1 MKKISKALS
10 VLCSMTTFA
19 CMLGTNPAIAMVRDD
34 GAAAA
39 EQRKDEEN
47 RQRAEEAERR
57 RVILEKLEKD
67 RQRAEEAGRRR
78 EESSKELGKLE
89 MELAEVRQ
97 RLGKVKQ
104 ALMTLKL
111 SETPDAS
118 KVREAIEEEK
128 NQKKEVEEAELRVR
142 EATKKF
148 EALKM
153 EERRAVERNIITEIE
168 AFDLGIISCPP
179 VDDYRLWRVR
189 ELIGWNMKKFDENL
203 KTAGQISRLDHDF
216 GLGAIF
222 GAIIPDLDE
231 NLSNLK
237 KLEEEIRE
245 LLSKESNVHNMEWLR
260 SISYKV
266 RSLIEYY
273 DYRGRNVGEKAIEL
287 IYGKDENLQYMVG
300 VKHRNELSHP
310 EVWTA
315 GFLSF
320 LKSHGVEKLNLDIDY
335 GKRYGEAM
343 FNELMNNSLDI
354 HNPVFC
360 ALVAFAKCI
369 KQNNESLSGVIDVYI
384 KLAEVASAVSS
395 IYGRSPYKEVVNRFY
410 RTMNPDGTPN
420 EDSVKEIEEL
430 EKRIRCGTIWR

>member
-67 RQRAEEAGRRR
+67 RQRSEEAGRRR

-142 EATKKF
+142 EATRRF
-148 EALKM
+148 EAFKQE
-153 EERRAVERNIITEIE
+153 EERAAVRCIMTETE

-222 GAIIPDLDE
+222 EEIIPDLDE

-343 FNELMNNSLDI
+343 FNELMNNPLDI

-420 EDSVKEIEEL
+420 EGSVKEIEEL
-430 EKRIRCGTIWR
+430 EKCIRCGTIWR